1 MASLLPVHLPKP
13 NPRFP
18 IRASSA
24 AAATAATTTESL
36 QERFGRK
43 GIKFTEP
50 GEVPSVELT
59 VRNGSSLH
67 LRIPDGLITSYKP
80 KVFWKEDGFEEVLYT
95 IGGGGPGDFPRGGLG
110 LVLHDLSKT
119 AAGGS
124 PWGASEW
131 IVKDADSDSF
141 DAVQVLML
149 YYLLSYSGISLQVEL
164 SCSNGDGSLDITYVV
179 SLYPLS
185 MATAVV
191 VKNKGK
197 KPVEL
202 SSAMLSHLKFK
213 NQRGSAIHGLRG
225 CSYCAHPPP
234 SATFGLLSPAEAMQP
249 EPPNWLSLLSF
260 SEDKKGKDW
269 TVEDDLYTM
278 LRGKLSRVY
287 AAPPAE
293 RSKRIY
299 NTPPSKYTT
308 IDQVILLLQGTGL
321 GFRVIR
327 MGYDDIYLCAP
338 GSLSQRYG
346 KGYFICTGPASMLV
360 PVVVNPGDEW
370 RAAQVIEHDN
380 L

>member
-18 IRASSA
+18 IRTSSA
-24 AAATAATTTESL
+24 AATTTTTTTESL

-43 GIKFTEP
+43 GIKFTEA

-59 VRNGSSLH
+59 VRNGSSLR

-80 KVFWKEDGFEEVLYT
+80 KVYWKDDGFEEVLYT

-141 DAVQVLML
+141 DAVQV
-149 YYLLSYSGISLQVEL
+149 EL
-164 SCSNGDGSLDITYVV
+164 SCSNDDGSLDITYVV

-234 SATFGLLSPAEAMQP
+234 SSTFGLLSPAEAMQP

-269 TVEDDLYTM
+269 TVEDDLYTI
-278 LRGKLSRVY
+278 LKGKLSRVY

-308 IDQVILLLQGTGL
+308 IDQGTGL